1 MCCIIMINYLCTSNN
16 LLDLT
21 AAEARLIISLKLN
34 DDLTP
39 NAF

>member
-1 MCCIIMINYLCTSNN
+1 MAIIYN

-21 AAEARLIISLKLN
+21 AAEARLIISRKLN
-34 DDLTP
+34 DDRTP

>member
-1 MCCIIMINYLCTSNN
+1 MKSYIFSY

-34 DDLTP
+34 DDRTP